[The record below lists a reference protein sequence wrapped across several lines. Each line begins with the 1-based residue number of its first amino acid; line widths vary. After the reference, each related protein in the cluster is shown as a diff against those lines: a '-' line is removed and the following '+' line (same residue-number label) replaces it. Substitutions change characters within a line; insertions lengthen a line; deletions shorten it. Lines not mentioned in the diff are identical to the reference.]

1 MLYLLLA
8 ICCSASISVM
18 MRLSEKYVKGDVN
31 LLAVNYIVCSFL
43 AALYAGPADLL
54 PAGAGLPFTLGLGL
68 VNGVLYLSGFVLLQW
83 NVKNNG
89 VVLSSTFQKLGVLVP
104 IALSVV
110 LYGEMPGPSQLIGY
124 AMALIAIALIH
135 FDGSDE
141 AGGSRKIFLLLLLL
155 CGGIS
160 DSMSKIFEQAGFPE
174 MESHFLFYT
183 FFAALIL
190 CLCLVIRRK
199 QKIGK
204 TELLFGLLVGV
215 PNYFSARF
223 LLRSLSYVPAVIA
236 YPTYSVGGIVA
247 VSAAG
252 LLLFHE
258 KLSRRRWLALGI
270 VLVAIVL
277 LNL

>member
-8 ICCSASISVM
+8 ILCSASIAVM
-18 MRLSEKYVKGDVN
+18 MRFSGKFVKGDAN
-31 LLAVNYIVCSFL
+31 LLAVNYIVCCFL

-54 PAGAGLPFTLGLGL
+54 PQSEGLPFTLGLGL
-68 VNGVLYLSGFVLLQW
+68 INGILYLSGFVLLQK
-83 NVKNNG
+83 NVSVNG
-89 VVLSSTFQKLGVLVP
+89 VVLSSTFQRLGVLVP

-110 LYGEMPGPSQLIGY
+110 LYGEMPGPSQLVGY
-124 AMALIAIALIH
+124 ALALVAIALIH

-141 AGGSRKIFLLLLLL
+141 NGGKQKALLLVLLL
-155 CGGIS
+155 CGGIC
-160 DSMSKIFEQAGFPE
+160 DAFSKVFEQAGYPE
-174 MESHFLFYT
+174 LESHFLFYT
-183 FFAALIL
+183 FFVALLL
-190 CLCLVIRRK
+190 CLSLMLKRK

-204 TELLFGLLVGV
+204 MEILFGLLVGV

-258 KLSRRRWLALGI
+258 TLSKRRRIAIAI
-270 VLVAIVL
+270 VLVAIAL